1 VSGLFLYLLLITD
14 KMAAKKKAFQSDF
27 SVIAGDKRYK
37 VKTKGAVTKL
47 LKDIAT
53 AHVMR
58 GKYIVAIRKQSKT
71 TWL

>member
-1 VSGLFLYLLLITD
+1 
-14 KMAAKKKAFQSDF
+14 MAARKKSIPQDF
-27 SVIAGDKRYK
+27 TVIAGEKRYK

-47 LKDIAT
+47 LKDIT
-53 AHVMR
+53 VGHVMR